1 MAEREGCMMKRRCRG
16 TETQEEKEEEEKEEE
31 DEAGWRNL
39 SMNYRV
45 EVGDELG

>member
-16 TETQEEKEEEEKEEE
+16 TETQEEKEEE

-45 EVGDELG
+45 EVGD